1 MCFGLTLHLQLRAA
15 QKASLSKALHS
26 EATSG
31 DTAPAFTRCP
41 IQEDPAG
48 HAPLGP
54 GTERNMF
61 TRKTT
66 WGFVC
71 GLSPHGILPPPREA
85 GTLSAPAAC
94 PPRLLSS
101 ASRSISPFL
110 LCLSTCA
117 DSVLNLMLIMSANC
131 SDVFGTKKG
140 YQQGN
145 TPRDVRFT

>member
-31 DTAPAFTRCP
+31 DTAPCFYAVPNSGGPRGACSSGPRDRKKYVHPNNNVGFCLRFEPTR
-41 IQEDPAG
+41 
-48 HAPLGP
+48 H
-54 GTERNMF
+54 
-61 TRKTT
+61 
-66 WGFVC
+66 
-71 GLSPHGILPPPREA
+71 PPPREA
-85 GTLSAPAAC
+85 GTLGAPAAR

-110 LCLSTCA
+110 LCLSACA